1 MVPRS
6 ITVAALALTLAAA
19 GDAWAHAE
27 LEASTPQKNAVLKTA
42 PTEVAIDFSEEVN
55 PKLSRIVVKNAQG
68 KQVDKA
74 DGHVASDNAKHFSVD
89 LNPLQAGVYSVQW
102 TSVSADDGHKE
113 SGTFK
118 FTIAP

>member
-1 MVPRS
+1 MRHNAV
-6 ITVAALALTLAAA
+6 IAVVLTLTLAAA
-19 GDAWAHAE
+19 GIAYAHAE
-27 LEASTPQKNAVLKTA
+27 LEASVPQKNAVLKAA

-55 PKLSRIVVKNAQG
+55 PKLSRIVVKDAQG
-68 KQVDKA
+68 KEVDKS
-74 DGHVASDNAKHFSVD
+74 DGHVAPDDAKHFSVN
-89 LNPLQAGVYSVQW
+89 LSPLQAGVYSVHW